1 VLLRGASSKE
11 KALLTIHPRSSER
24 GILAFSRK
32 LLCQA
37 VKGRGA
43 TMASVNKV
51 IIVGNLG
58 ADPELRYT
66 PSGKAVASFR
76 VATREQWTGK
86 EGAKEERTEWHRVVA
101 WARLGEICGEYLHK
115 GSQVYVEGRLQT
127 RAWEDR
133 EGNKRSTTE
142 VIAQT
147 MQMLGSAP
155 GKGGAAKTSEER
167 FPEEEPVSIPD
178 DDIPF

>member
-1 VLLRGASSKE
+1 MIIT
-11 KALLTIHPRSSER
+11 TIGE
-24 GILAFSRK
+24 
-32 LLCQA
+32 LLCQT

-66 PSGKAVASFR
+66 PSGKAVATFR

-142 VIAQT
+142 IIAQS
-147 MQMLGSAP
+147 MQMLGAAP
-155 GKGGAAKTSEER
+155 SKGGTAKSSEER